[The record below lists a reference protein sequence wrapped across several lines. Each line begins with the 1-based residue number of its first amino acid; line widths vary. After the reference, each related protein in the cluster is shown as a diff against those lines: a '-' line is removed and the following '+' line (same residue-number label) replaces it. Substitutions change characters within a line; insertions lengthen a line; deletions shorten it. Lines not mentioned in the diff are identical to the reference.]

1 MQKLN
6 QNKKPLNKKKLRQL
20 VNLNPKKAMILNM
33 PEILEEVNENET
45 INQEDSPGDK
55 QKVKK
60 D

>member
-45 INQEDSPGDK
+45 II
-55 QKVKK
+55 
-60 D
+60 